1 MYRNEWIFST
11 FRADFVWW
19 RQQKYWFDKY
29 SFVKKVYKIVYQ
41 NRLSGSRCKI
51 SDDEQGI
58 KFINRWK
65 WPVAYISRRRLIAF
79 INHAQPPIARS
90 SALMRDLVGVY
101 ICHNVLPHRFAV
113 APHIRTPCN
122 QNFSIAYLSFRKSVI
137 PWRRVLL
144 SFSLRYYEIFSSH
157 GGEFLIVIRQ
167 IRTEDVQKY
176 FIRLLSLSSFIL
188 PYFSSTKAM
197 RFRLLAISFLSYDYV

>member
-11 FRADFVWW
+11 FRADFVVWW

-29 SFVKKVYKIVYQ
+29 SFVKKLYKIVYQ

-58 KFINRWK
+58 KFINRWR

-122 QNFSIAYLSFRKSVI
+122 QNFSIAYLSFRKSECNSMATSPPFFFSPI
-137 PWRRVLL
+137 LRDILISRRRI
-144 SFSLRYYEIFSSH
+144 SDRYSPNTYRRCAKVFYSSTISSH
-157 GGEFLIVIRQ
+157 F
-167 IRTEDVQKY
+167 
-176 FIRLLSLSSFIL
+176 
-188 PYFSSTKAM
+188 
-197 RFRLLAISFLSYDYV
+197 RFHSFLFLFN

>member
-11 FRADFVWW
+11 FRTDFVVWW
-19 RQQKYWFDKY
+19 IGKSIDLISIHFSRNSIK
-29 SFVKKVYKIVYQ
+29 SFQ
-41 NRLSGSRCKI
+41 SRLSGSRCKI

-58 KFINRWK
+58 KFINRWR

-122 QNFSIAYLSFRKSVI
+122 QNFSIAYLSFRKSECNSMATSPPFFFSPI
-137 PWRRVLL
+137 LRDILISRSRISDRYSPNTYRRCAKV
-144 SFSLRYYEIFSSH
+144 FY
-157 GGEFLIVIRQ
+157 
-167 IRTEDVQKY
+167 
-176 FIRLLSLSSFIL
+176 
-188 PYFSSTKAM
+188 SSTFA
-197 RFRLLAISFLSYDYV
+197 FIFHSSLFLFN

>member
-11 FRADFVWW
+11 FRADFVVWW

-29 SFVKKVYKIVYQ
+29 SFVKKLYKIVYQ

-58 KFINRWK
+58 KFINRWR

-122 QNFSIAYLSFRKSVI
+122 QNFSIAYLSFRKSECNSMATS
-137 PWRRVLL
+137 PPFF
-144 SFSLRYYEIFSSH
+144 FSPILRDILISR
-157 GGEFLIVIRQ
+157 GEFLIVIRQ
-167 IRTEDVQKY
+167 IRTEDVVQKY
-176 FIRLLSLSSFIL
+176 FIRLLFRPIFAFIFHSSL
-188 PYFSSTKAM
+188 
-197 RFRLLAISFLSYDYV
+197 FLFN